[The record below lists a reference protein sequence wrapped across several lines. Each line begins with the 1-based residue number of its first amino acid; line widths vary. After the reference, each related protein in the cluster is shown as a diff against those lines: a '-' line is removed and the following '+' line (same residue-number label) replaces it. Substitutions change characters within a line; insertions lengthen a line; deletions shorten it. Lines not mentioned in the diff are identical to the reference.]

1 MSVSEGRG
9 NSATQVVQKAIAV
22 LNCFTAQG
30 ATSLSMTEVSAM
42 TGRTPSSVSRL
53 LSALEVGGLVRRDA
67 TTGRYSLGLQLVAL
81 AGAALAGNA
90 LYTVGHPHL
99 VRLAA
104 SSGETANLCVLDG
117 WQVLTIDEVP
127 SAQAIKLSGWMGMRH
142 PLHATASGKV
152 LLAALPAEHREVII
166 AAGLPAVTAQTLTG
180 QERLLRE
187 LERVQDEGYALTVE
201 ELAAGVTGVAAPIRD
216 HTGMVVA
223 AITVGGPSF
232 RIAGR
237 HLEDCIALV
246 TAEADVASRELG
258 RPISAT

>member
-1 MSVSEGRG
+1 MSEERW
-9 NSATQVVQKAIAV
+9 NSTTQAVQKAIAV
-22 LNCFTAQG
+22 LNCFTAPG
-30 ATSLSMTEVSAM
+30 AASLSMTEVSTM
-42 TGRTPSSVSRL
+42 TGRTASSVSRL
-53 LSALEVGGLVRRDA
+53 LSALEAGGLVQRDEK
-67 TTGRYSLGLQLVAL
+67 TGRYTLGLQLVAL
-81 AGAALAGNA
+81 AGAALGGNA

-117 WQVLTIDEVP
+117 WQVLTIDEVQ
-127 SAQAIKLSGWMGMRH
+127 SAQSIKLSGWVGMRH

-152 LLAALPAEHREVII
+152 LLAALPPEHREVII
-166 AAGLPAVTAQTLTG
+166 AAGLPAVTSQTLTG

-201 ELAAGVTGVAAPIRD
+201 ELAAGLTGVAAPIQD
-216 HTGMVVA
+216 YTGTVVA

-237 HLEDCIALV
+237 HLEDCIALI
-246 TAEADVASRELG
+246 TTEASAVSRELG
-258 RPISAT
+258 RPTSAA